1 LTPSSSIRIDVWL
14 WHARFFKSRSLSNKI
29 CASGKIR
36 VNGLLIKKTHL
47 RVRPGDILTFPIS
60 REVIVLRIEKISD
73 RRGPASEAQTL
84 YTIIKENSVF
94 NRVCKK

>member
-1 LTPSSSIRIDVWL
+1 M
-14 WHARFFKSRSLSNKI
+14 
-29 CASGKIR
+29 
-36 VNGLLIKKTHL
+36 
-47 RVRPGDILTFPIS
+47 RPGDILTFPIS